1 VKSRKI
7 LDHTVDYHE
16 VDRQQL
22 ITLGGWFKLLQEVAI
37 RHADDFDCGT
47 RAMVTRRESWMLNRI
62 ALKIFRWP
70 EYDEQMRVETW
81 STGIKGFRGN
91 RDFAVFVGEELIAR
105 CTSLWIYINLDKRS
119 ITKVPKEIAA
129 NFLTEPEKPYYPELA
144 HLKLKPTR
152 EANYSLPLNLRYND
166 IDSNQHI
173 NSIAYINLLQT
184 ALVRS
189 GLQPHPNE
197 IHLQYLKEIPAES
210 ESVEVRLHPTDT
222 EASTAFSL
230 ASGDT
235 LHAQGTVSY

>member
-7 LDHTVDYHE
+7 LQHTVNYFE
-16 VDRQQL
+16 VDRQER
-22 ITLGGWFKLLQEVAI
+22 ITLGGWFKLLQEAAI

-70 EYDEQMRVETW
+70 KYDELVHVETW

-129 NFLTEPEKPYYPELA
+129 TFLTEPEEPYYPDLA
-144 HLKLKPTR
+144 QEKLKPADAVTFKV
-152 EANYSLPLNLRYND
+152 PLSLRYND

-184 ALVRS
+184 ALVRA
-189 GLQPHPNE
+189 GHPPHPQE
-197 IHLQYLKEIPAES
+197 IHLQYLKEIPSETES
-210 ESVEVRLHPTDT
+210 AEVRLHPTDT
-222 EASTAFSL
+222 ETTTAFSL
-230 ASGDT
+230 ATGPT
-235 LHAQGTVSY
+235 LHAQGRVVY